1 MLPHIPAAI
10 HPRARTEHTFPENA
24 KLKTTFP
31 GISTLPREIGTH
43 D

>member
-10 HPRARTEHTFPENA
+10 HPRASTEHTFPENA
-24 KLKTTFP
+24 KLKTTFRLIATP
-31 GISTLPREIGTH
+31 IRRIGTH

>member
-31 GISTLPREIGTH
+31 GITTPPPRKRYA
-43 D
+43 